1 MLIEGFE
8 DLIADDFLLASHVA
22 EIAKKDDEDNDE

>member
-1 MLIEGFE
+1 MLIDEFE

-22 EIAKKDDEDNDE
+22 EIAKKDDKDNEA